1 MELFGKRLYL
11 RRLNPDF
18 DNLDNYLSWLR
29 DINNNKFIESAKEDY
44 SKEELIEYI
53 NSKNNSAKALL
64 LGIFENHTCT
74 LFGTIKL
81 EPVDLDTKTGWVGIL
96 IGDPNNH
103 GKGYGFESLD
113 ILFSYCASIL
123 KIEKIFLGVS
133 PNNFPALK
141 LYEKL
146 GFLPNSNKKNVMY
159 LDIVNYKSKL

>member
-29 DINNNKFIESAKEDY
+29 DINNNRFIESVKADY

-53 NSKNNSAKALL
+53 NSKNNSAEAIL
-64 LGIFENHTCT
+64 LGIFENHTCA

-81 EPVDLDTKTGWVGIL
+81 EPLDLDTKTGWVGIL

-113 ILFSYCASIL
+113 ILFSYCSSIL

-146 GFLPNSNKKNVMY
+146 GFLPNDNKKNSMY
-159 LDIVNYKSKL
+159 LDVAHYKSKL